1 MAKQAFT
8 EILEAENEAE
18 RILAEAREKAAVLL
32 ETHEAEQEKCRQEQ
46 RMTLLAETSRIRR
59 EAEEQ
64 AEKEAQPLLAEAQ
77 AEADKLGALSRDRFE
92 AAVDMVVQTLTGSA
106 KTGRE

>member
-32 ETHEAEQEKCRQEQ
+32 ETHESEREKCRQEQ
-46 RMTLLAETSRIRR
+46 RMALLAETSRIRR

-64 AEKEAQPLLAEAQ
+64 TEKEAQPLLAEAQ

-106 KTGRE
+106 KTSRE

>member
-32 ETHEAEQEKCRQEQ
+32 ETHEAEREKCRQEQ

-77 AEADKLGALSRDRFE
+77 AEVDKLGALPRDRFE
-92 AAVDMVVQTLTGSA
+92 AAVDLVVQTLTGSA

>member
-18 RILAEAREKAAVLL
+18 RLLAEAREKAAVLL

>member
-106 KTGRE
+106 KNGRE

>member
-46 RMTLLAETSRIRR
+46 RMALLAETSRIRR
-59 EAEEQ
+59 EAAEQ

-77 AEADKLGALSRDRFE
+77 AEADKLGALPRDRFE

>member
-32 ETHEAEQEKCRQEQ
+32 ETHESEREKCRQEQ
-46 RMTLLAETSRIRR
+46 RMALLAETSRIRR

-77 AEADKLGALSRDRFE
+77 AEADKLCALPRDRFE

>member
-32 ETHEAEQEKCRQEQ
+32 ETHESEREKCRQEQ
-46 RMTLLAETSRIRR
+46 RMALLAETSRIRR